1 LTKAQATKVAQMAQ
15 DGIART
21 IRPAHAM
28 LDGDVI
34 FALST
39 GARKA
44 DVSSVGA
51 FAAEVMAEAIL
62 RGVKMAKPVGQLPAL
77 NHS

>member
-1 LTKAQATKVAQMAQ
+1 MGQ

-21 IRPAHAM
+21 IRPAHTM
-28 LDGDVI
+28 LDGDLI
-34 FALST
+34 FTLST
-39 GARKA
+39 GSRRA

-51 FAAEVMAEAIL
+51 FAAEVMAEAVL
-62 RGVKMAKPVGQLPAL
+62 RAVKMAEPVGGLPAL